1 MKNKPEQFL
10 LDFAESIKSEREEA
24 EAEIARLSE
33 INNKAKEILDGKEY
47 YEVQNIVTKTEPAS
61 TYKTEKGRKAGLGAV
76 WIWCLVI
83 GAIIGGV
90 LVPHI
95 SDSPTVQP
103 NYNQCLSDY
112 IYDNPVK
119 DNKYQELVNALWAC
133 KVYQEGD
140 S

>member
-24 EAEIARLSE
+24 EAEIAKLSE
-33 INNKAKEILDGKEY
+33 INDKAKFVLEGGDVVVEQKAAAP
-47 YEVQNIVTKTEPAS
+47 TRKS
-61 TYKTEKGRKAGLGAV
+61 EKGRKAGLGAV

-90 LVPHI
+90 LIPHV

-103 NYNQCLSDY
+103 DYTQCIGEY
-112 IYDNPVK
+112 IYNNPVK

-133 KVYQEGD
+133 KVYEQE